1 MLLLP
6 YYCMVEIKLKK
17 LEITKKLEDL
27 AQEGTLDS
35 GIAILNLPSAN
46 YCEKRA
52 ERIYVGGNYVGGK
65 LQQSCFGCVTQGIKS
80 ADYLGIEEIKR
91 VLDVFAEQYGTRF
104 ITINGRG
111 DPFHPRLKDGNLEK
125 IRYAHGQHGIQ
136 AYVFTAGNNLDKR
149 TCQTL
154 ADSEANIMISLFGNW
169 FIDADFFTGREYPTT
184 PKPLQNQAEIAGNLR
199 RLISTYREHPNQP
212 EEGTT
217 RIGMNYVVSERDLTD
232 AGAKVR
238 ALKQAAN
245 DSGIFF
251 VVNTNFQKHPDV
263 ETQRLFEQFA
273 HDYSDFHLRHST
285 AVNGQCQMGAGSS
298 ATIDFDGMLLRCP
311 YMDSKEGDGR
321 FQDLS
326 PEMVKEVLGKYMGD
340 RSYPCVMRKH
350 QK

>member
-1 MLLLP
+1 
-6 YYCMVEIKLKK
+6 MVEKK

-27 AQEGTLDS
+27 AQEGTLDR

-52 ERIYVGGNYVGGK
+52 ERIYVNGK
-65 LQQSCFGCVTQGIKS
+65 LQQSCFGCVTQSIKS
-80 ADYLGIEEIKR
+80 SDYLGIEDIKR
-91 VLDVFAEQYGTRF
+91 VIDFFAEQYRTRF

-111 DPFHPRLKDGNLEK
+111 DPFNPKLREDNLEK
-125 IRYAHGQHGIQ
+125 IRYAHERYGIQ
-136 AYVFTAGNNLDKR
+136 AYVFTAGNNLDER
-149 TCQTL
+149 TCQSL
-154 ADSEANIMISLFGNW
+154 AENEANVMISLFGNW
-169 FIDADFFTGREYPTT
+169 FIDSNFFVGREYPTA
-184 PKPLQNQAEIAGNLR
+184 PRPLQNQAEIAVNLR
-199 RLISTYREHPNQP
+199 RLIATYKGHPNQP

-217 RIGMNYVVSERDLTD
+217 RIGMNYVVSERDLVD
-232 AGAKVR
+232 GGAEVR

-251 VVNTNFQKHPDV
+251 VVNTNFQKHPDD
-263 ETQRLFEQFA
+263 ETQRLFEEFA

-298 ATIDFDGMLLRCP
+298 ATIDYDGILLRCP
-311 YMDSKEGDGR
+311 YMDSKEGDGK

-326 PEMVKEVLGKYMGD
+326 PEKIKEVLGKYMGD

>member
-1 MLLLP
+1 MLLV
-6 YYCMVEIKLKK
+6 VERK

-27 AQEGTLDS
+27 AQEETLDR

-52 ERIYVGGNYVGGK
+52 ERIEVGGK

-80 ADYLGIEEIKR
+80 KKNLGINEVKK
-91 VLDVFAEQYGTRF
+91 VLDFFAEGYRTRF

-111 DPFHPRLKDGNLEK
+111 DPFNPSLKDDNLEK
-125 IRYAHGQHGIQ
+125 IHYAHTQHGMQ
-136 AYVFTAGNNLDKR
+136 AYVFTAGSNLDER

-154 ADSEANIMISLFGNW
+154 ADSRTNIMISLFGNW
-169 FIDADFFTGREYPTT
+169 FIDADFFAGRGYPTA
-184 PKPLQNQAEIAGNLR
+184 PKPLQNQSEIAENLR
-199 RLISTYREHPNQP
+199 RLIGTYREHQDKP

-232 AGAKVR
+232 GGAKIK
-238 ALKQAAN
+238 ALKKAAN
-245 DSGIFF
+245 DFGIFF
-251 VVNTNFQKHPDV
+251 VVNTNFQKHPDN
-263 ETQRLFEQFA
+263 ETQRLFEAFA

-311 YMDSKEGDGR
+311 YMDSKEGEGR

-326 PEMVKEVLGKYMGD
+326 PERIKEVLGEYMRD

-350 QK
+350 RK